1 MDNELIIIKAQF
13 NALRNYFTSLLPT
26 IFQNDREKD
35 SKVWLAKYLL
45 WKFELENLA
54 PYDSEDS
61 HKSPAQDTIGRRR
74 FQLQVLMDVAYIQ
87 GQLEGYGILRLVGS
101 YDAAQ
106 AQRVFENSDGSEE
119 SMLPQIDALYDD

>member
-1 MDNELIIIKAQF
+1 MNEDFIILKAQF
-13 NALRNYFTSLLPT
+13 EAMRNYFTSLLPT
-26 IFQNDREKD
+26 IFQHDKEKD

-74 FQLQVLMDVAYIQ
+74 FQLQVLMDVAYTQ
-87 GQLEGYGILRLVGS
+87 GRLEGYDIPRKVS
-101 YDAAQ
+101 SDAAAQ
-106 AQRVFENSDGSEE
+106 AQRVFESSDGSEE
-119 SMLPQIDALYDD
+119 TMIPLIDALYDD